1 MLLATSLKGM
11 LESRDALQKTE
22 GISNPTYISE
32 HTQRLAQYTGAVEE
46 VLAEDEA
53 DLVHKTAAKFKEYMS
68 GDKPKSANMAG
79 ELLKYDFTDERAE
92 IVKLTRLC
100 NSSWKII
107 SVSQSRVKHL
117 IAEAT
122 NQI

>member
-11 LESRDALQKTE
+11 QDARESLQTKEAL
-22 GISNPTYISE
+22 SLPSYISE
-32 HTQRLAQYTGAVEE
+32 QTQRLAQYTGAVEE
-46 VLAEDEA
+46 VLAENEA
-53 DLVHKTAAKFKEYMS
+53 DLVRKTSAKFKAYMEA
-68 GDKPKSANMAG
+68 GKSANMAG
-79 ELLKYDFTDERAE
+79 ELLKYDFVEERAE
-92 IVKLTRLC
+92 VVKLTRLC

>member
-1 MLLATSLKGM
+1 MLLATAEKGM
-11 LESRDALQKTE
+11 LEARESLRKEE
-22 GISNPTYISE
+22 GVTNPTFISE
-32 HTQRLAQYTGAVEE
+32 QIQTLAQYTGAVEE

-53 DLVHKTAAKFKEYMS
+53 DLIKKEAAKFKEYMS
-68 GDKPKSANMAG
+68 GDKPKSANMATN
-79 ELLKYDFTDERAE
+79 LLKYDFVTEKAE
-92 IVKLTRLC
+92 IAKLTRLC

-107 SVSQSRVKHL
+107 SAAQSRIKHM

>member
-1 MLLATSLKGM
+1 MLLATAMKGM
-11 LESRDALQKTE
+11 LEARSALQSKE
-22 GISNPTYISE
+22 GLSLPSYISE
-32 HTQRLAQYTGAVEE
+32 QTQRLAQYTGAVEE
-46 VLAEDEA
+46 TLAEGEA
-53 DLVHKTAAKFKEYMS
+53 DLVRKTSTKFKEYMDA
-68 GDKPKSANMAG
+68 GKSANMAG
-79 ELLKYDFTDERAE
+79 ELLKHDFIEERAE
-92 IVKLTRLC
+92 VVKLTRLC

>member
-11 LESRDALQKTE
+11 LEARGALQKQD
-22 GISNPTYISE
+22 GVSNPTYISE
-32 HTQRLAQYTGAVEE
+32 QTQRLAQYTGAVEE

-53 DLVHKTAAKFKEYMS
+53 ELIKKESTKFKEYMEE
-68 GDKPKSANMAG
+68 KKSANMASN
-79 ELLKYDFTDERAE
+79 LLKYDFTFERAE

>member
-1 MLLATSLKGM
+1 MLLATAKKGM
-11 LESRDALQKTE
+11 LEARSALAKSE
-22 GISNPTYISE
+22 GVSLPSYISE
-32 HTQRLAQYTGAVEE
+32 HTQRLAQYTGSVEE
-46 VLAEDEA
+46 SLAKSEA
-53 DLVHKTAAKFKEYMS
+53 DLVKLTAEKFKAYMTD
-68 GDKPKSANMAG
+68 GKSANMAG
-79 ELLKYDFTDERAE
+79 ELLKYDFTEERAE
-92 IVKLTRLC
+92 VVELTRLC

>member
-1 MLLATSLKGM
+1 MLLTTALKGM
-11 LESRDALQKTE
+11 SEARNSLQSSE
-22 GISNPTYISE
+22 GVSNPTFISE
-32 HTQRLAQYTGAVEE
+32 HTQGLAQYTGAVEE

-53 DLVHKTAAKFKEYMS
+53 DLVIKSSTQFKKYIEE
-68 GDKPKSANMAG
+68 DKSVNMAG
-79 ELLKYDFTDERAE
+79 ELLKHDFTTERAE
-92 IVKLTRLC
+92 VVKLTRLC

-107 SVSQSRVKHL
+107 SVAQSRVKHL

>member
-1 MLLATSLKGM
+1 MLLATALKGM
-11 LESRDALQKTE
+11 QEARNSLQQKE
-22 GISNPTYISE
+22 GVSNPSYISE

-53 DLVHKTAAKFKEYMS
+53 DLVKKESDKFKAYM
-68 GDKPKSANMAG
+68 DEKKSANMASN
-79 ELLKYDFTDERAE
+79 LLKYDFTEERAQ
-92 IVKLTRLC
+92 IIKLTRLC

-107 SVSQSRVKHL
+107 SVAQSRVKHL
-117 IAEAT
+117 IAEAN

>member
-1 MLLATSLKGM
+1 MLLATAMKGM
-11 LESRDALQKTE
+11 QEARTALQSKE
-22 GISNPTYISE
+22 GLSLPSYISE
-32 HTQRLAQYTGAVEE
+32 QTQRLAQYTGAVEE
-46 VLAEDEA
+46 ILAEGESE
-53 DLVHKTAAKFKEYMS
+53 LVKKTSAKFKEYMDA
-68 GDKPKSANMAG
+68 GKSANMAG
-79 ELLKYDFTDERAE
+79 ELLKYDFTEERAE
-92 IVKLTRLC
+92 VVKLTRLC

>member
-11 LESRDALQKTE
+11 LEARNALQSE
-22 GISNPTYISE
+22 QGVSNPTYISE
-32 HTQRLAQYTGAVEE
+32 QTQRLAQYTGAVEE

-53 DLVHKTAAKFKEYMS
+53 DLVQKTAAKFKEYMDS
-68 GDKPKSANMAG
+68 GKSANMAS

-92 IVKLTRLC
+92 IVKLTRLT

>member
-11 LESRDALQKTE
+11 LEARDALQKPE
-22 GISNPTYISE
+22 GISLPVYISE

-46 VLAEDEA
+46 VLAESEA
-53 DLVHKTAAKFKEYMS
+53 ELVRKTSAKFKEYMEA
-68 GDKPKSANMAG
+68 GKSANMAG
-79 ELLKYDFTDERAE
+79 ELLKYDFVEERAE
-92 IVKLTRLC
+92 VVKLTRLC

-117 IAEAT
+117 IAEAN
-122 NQI
+122 NQV

>member
-11 LESRDALQKTE
+11 LDAREALQSKE
-22 GISNPTYISE
+22 GLSLPSFISE
-32 HTQRLAQYTGAVEE
+32 QTVRLAQYTGAVEE
-46 VLAEDEA
+46 VLAEGEA
-53 DLVHKTAAKFKEYMS
+53 ELVRKTSTRFKEYMEA
-68 GDKPKSANMAG
+68 GKSANMAG
-79 ELLKYDFTDERAE
+79 ELLKYDFVEERAE
-92 IVKLTRLC
+92 VVKLTRLC

>member
-1 MLLATSLKGM
+1 MLLATSLRGM
-11 LESRDALQKTE
+11 LEAREALQKQE
-22 GISNPTYISE
+22 GISLPSYISE

-46 VLAEDEA
+46 ILAESEA
-53 DLVHKTAAKFKEYMS
+53 DLVKKEAGMFKQYM
-68 GDKPKSANMAG
+68 DENKSANMATN
-79 ELLKYDFTDERAE
+79 LLKFDFTEERAE

>member
-1 MLLATSLKGM
+1 MLLATSMKGM
-11 LESRDALQKTE
+11 LEAREALQKPE
-22 GISNPTYISE
+22 GISLPSYISE

-53 DLVHKTAAKFKEYMS
+53 DLVKKESDKFKAYM
-68 GDKPKSANMAG
+68 DEKKSANMASN
-79 ELLKYDFTDERAE
+79 LLKYDFTEERAQ
-92 IVKLTRLC
+92 IIKLTRLC

-107 SVSQSRVKHL
+107 SVAQSRVKHL
-117 IAEAT
+117 IAEAN

>member
-1 MLLATSLKGM
+1 MLLATALKGM
-11 LESRDALQKTE
+11 SEARDALQKQE
-22 GISNPTYISE
+22 GISLPSYISE
-32 HTQRLAQYTGAVEE
+32 QTQRLAQYTGAVEE
-46 VLAEDEA
+46 ILAENEA
-53 DLVHKTAAKFKEYMS
+53 ELVRKTSKQFKSYMD
-68 GDKPKSANMAG
+68 GGKSANMAG
-79 ELLKYDFTDERAE
+79 ELLKYDFVEERAE
-92 IVKLTRLC
+92 VVQLTRLC

>member
-11 LESRDALQKTE
+11 LEARSALQNQQ
-22 GISNPTYISE
+22 GVSVPTYISE

-53 DLVHKTAAKFKEYMS
+53 DLIKKEAKQFKAYMDA
-68 GDKPKSANMAG
+68 GKSANMSG
-79 ELLKYDFTDERAE
+79 ELLKHDFTEERAE

>member
-1 MLLATSLKGM
+1 MLLATALKGM
-11 LESRDALQKTE
+11 SEARNALQKTE
-22 GISNPTYISE
+22 GISVPTYISE

-46 VLAEDEA
+46 SLADDEA
-53 DLVHKTAAKFKEYMS
+53 DLVKKESKQFKQYM
-68 GDKPKSANMAG
+68 DEKKSANMSG
-79 ELLKYDFTDERAE
+79 ELLKHDFTEERAE

>member
-1 MLLATSLKGM
+1 MLLTTALKGM
-11 LESRDALQKTE
+11 LDARTALQKPE
-22 GISNPTYISE
+22 GVSLPTYISE
-32 HTQRLAQYTGAVEE
+32 QTQRLAQYSGAVEE
-46 VLAEDEA
+46 ILAEDEA
-53 DLVHKTAAKFKEYMS
+53 DLITKESAKFKEYMS
-68 GDKPKSANMAG
+68 KEKSANMATN
-79 ELLKYDFTDERAE
+79 LLKYDFTVERAE

>member
-11 LESRDALQKTE
+11 LEARESLQKSE
-22 GISNPTYISE
+22 GISLPSYISE
-32 HTQRLAQYTGAVEE
+32 QTQRLAQYTGAVEE

-53 DLVHKTAAKFKEYMS
+53 ELVRKTSKKFKEYMDS
-68 GDKPKSANMAG
+68 GKSANMAG
-79 ELLKYDFTDERAE
+79 ELIKYDFTEERAE
-92 IVKLTRLC
+92 IVKLTRLTG
-100 NSSWKII
+100 SSWKII

>member
-1 MLLATSLKGM
+1 MLLATAVNGM
-11 LESRDALQKTE
+11 LEARNGLRETE
-22 GISNPTYISE
+22 AVSNPTYISE
-32 HTQRLAQYTGAVEE
+32 QTQKLAQFTGAVEE
-46 VLAEDEA
+46 ALAEDEA
-53 DLVHKTAAKFKEYMS
+53 DLVKKEAAKFKEYMS
-68 GDKPKSANMAG
+68 GDKPKSANMASN
-79 ELLKYDFTDERAE
+79 LLKFDFTDERAE

-107 SVSQSRVKHL
+107 SVAQSRVKHL

>member
-1 MLLATSLKGM
+1 MLLATAMKGM
-11 LESRDALQKTE
+11 LEAREALQAKE
-22 GISNPTYISE
+22 GISLPSYISE
-32 HTQRLAQYTGAVEE
+32 NTQRLALYTGAVEE
-46 VLAEDEA
+46 VLAEGESE
-53 DLVHKTAAKFKEYMS
+53 LVKKTAKQFKDYMNA
-68 GDKPKSANMAG
+68 GKSANMAG
-79 ELLKYDFTDERAE
+79 ELLKYDFTEERAE
-92 IVKLTRLC
+92 VAKLTRLC